1 MGCAGTEGKLLERHR
16 YTIKQLPPELRPRE
30 RLLAAGPSALSDGEL
45 LGLLFGIGNREKTA
59 VELAGEV
66 ISEAGGLHGLYDVS
80 VHELMLING
89 IGEAKAC
96 IILAAVELGRRIGQ
110 VRNPG
115 RPVVSSPA
123 DVDRLLRGRIANL
136 DRENFVA
143 VLLNTKNEVIETP
156 TVSVGTLSSSLVH
169 PREVFKPA
177 IRASAASVILAHNHP
192 SGKAEPSLEDREI
205 TRRLCEAAG
214 ILGIEV
220 LDHVIVGDNYFS
232 MKEHGMLKRP
242 G

>member
-1 MGCAGTEGKLLERHR
+1 VETSGRRR

-80 VHELMLING
+80 IHELTQVNG

-115 RPVVSSPA
+115 RPVISSPA
-123 DVDRLLRGRIANL
+123 DVDRILRGRIANL
-136 DRENFVA
+136 DRENFVV
-143 VLLNTKNEVIETP
+143 VLLNTKNEVIETS
-156 TVSVGTLSSSLVH
+156 TVSVGTLSTSLVH

-192 SGKAEPSLEDREI
+192 SGKVEPSKEDREV
-205 TRRLCEAAG
+205 TRRLGEAAG

-220 LDHVIVGDNYFS
+220 LDHVIVGDGYFS
-232 MKEHGMLKRP
+232 LKEHGML
-242 G
+242 

>member
-1 MGCAGTEGKLLERHR
+1 LGRRR

-45 LGLLFGIGNREKTA
+45 LGLLFGIGSREKTA

-80 VHELMLING
+80 VHELVEFNG

-96 IILAAVELGRRIGQ
+96 VILAAVELGRRIGQ

-115 RPVVSSPA
+115 RPVISSPA
-123 DVDRLLRGRIANL
+123 DVERLLRGRIANL
-136 DRENFVA
+136 DRENFVV
-143 VLLNTKNEVIETP
+143 VLLNTKNEVIETS
-156 TVSVGTLSSSLVH
+156 TVSVGTLSASLVH

-177 IRASAASVILAHNHP
+177 IRASAASVVLAHNHP
-192 SGKAEPSLEDREI
+192 SGKVEPSREDREV
-205 TRRLCEAAG
+205 TRRISEAAG
-214 ILGIEV
+214 ILGVEV
-220 LDHVIVGDNYFS
+220 LDHVIVGDGYFS
-232 MKEHGMLKRP
+232 MKEHGML
-242 G
+242 

>member
-1 MGCAGTEGKLLERHR
+1 MGRR

-45 LGLLFGIGNREKTA
+45 LGLLFGSGSREKTT
-59 VELAGEV
+59 VELAQTV
-66 ISEAGGLHGLYDVS
+66 ISEAGGLFGLYDVS
-80 VHELMLING
+80 VHELMEVKG

-143 VLLNTKNEVIETP
+143 VLLNIKNEVIETP
-156 TVSVGTLSSSLVH
+156 LISVGTLSSSLVH

-192 SGKAEPSLEDREI
+192 SGKVEPSREDRKV
-205 TRRLCEAAG
+205 TRRLADAAE

-220 LDHVIVGDNYFS
+220 LDHVIVGDGYFS
-232 MKEHGMLKRP
+232 MKEHGVL
-242 G
+242 

>member
-1 MGCAGTEGKLLERHR
+1 MARRR

-30 RLLAAGPSALSDGEL
+30 RLLAAGPSALSDSEL
-45 LGLLFGIGNREKTA
+45 LGLLFGIGSREKTA

-66 ISEAGGLHGLYDVS
+66 VSEAGGLHGLYDVS
-80 VHELMLING
+80 VHELTQVNG

-115 RPVVSSPA
+115 RPVISSPA
-123 DVDRLLRGRIANL
+123 DVERLLRGRIANL
-136 DRENFVA
+136 DRENFVV
-143 VLLNTKNEVIETP
+143 VLLNTKNEVIETS
-156 TVSVGTLSSSLVH
+156 TVSVGTLSASLVH

-177 IRASAASVILAHNHP
+177 VRASAASVILAHNHP
-192 SGKAEPSLEDREI
+192 SGKVEPSREDREV
-205 TRRLCEAAG
+205 TRRLGEAAG

-220 LDHVIVGDNYFS
+220 LDHVIVGDGYFS
-232 MKEHGMLKRP
+232 MKEHGML
-242 G
+242 

>member
-1 MGCAGTEGKLLERHR
+1 LERRR

-30 RLLAAGPSALSDGEL
+30 RLLEAGPSALSDGEL
-45 LGLLFGIGNREKTA
+45 LGLLFGIGSREKTA

-80 VHELMLING
+80 VHELMQVNG

-115 RPVVSSPA
+115 RPVISSPA
-123 DVDRLLRGRIANL
+123 DVERLLRGRIANL
-136 DRENFVA
+136 DRENFVV
-143 VLLNTKNEVIETP
+143 VLLNTKNEVIETS
-156 TVSVGTLSSSLVH
+156 TVSVGTLGASLVH

-177 IRASAASVILAHNHP
+177 VRASAASVILAHNHP
-192 SGKAEPSLEDREI
+192 SGKVEPSREDREV
-205 TRRLCEAAG
+205 TKRLGEAAD

-220 LDHVIVGDNYFS
+220 LDHVIVGDGYFS
-232 MKEHGMLKRP
+232 MKEHGML
-242 G
+242 

>member
-1 MGCAGTEGKLLERHR
+1 METSGRRR
-16 YTIKQLPPELRPRE
+16 YTIKQLAPELRPRE
-30 RLLAAGPSALSDGEL
+30 RLLAASPSALSDGEL
-45 LGLLFGIGNREKTA
+45 LGLLFGIGTREKTA

-80 VHELMLING
+80 VHELTKVKG

-115 RPVVSSPA
+115 RPVISSPA

-136 DRENFVA
+136 DRENFVV
-143 VLLNTKNEVIETP
+143 VLLNTKNEVIETS
-156 TVSVGTLSSSLVH
+156 TVSVGTLSASLVH

-177 IRASAASVILAHNHP
+177 VRASAASVILAHNHP
-192 SGKAEPSLEDREI
+192 SGKVEPSKEDREV
-205 TRRLCEAAG
+205 TRRLGEAAA

-220 LDHVIVGDNYFS
+220 LDHIIVGDGYFS
-232 MKEHGMLKRP
+232 LKEHGML
-242 G
+242 

>member
-1 MGCAGTEGKLLERHR
+1 LGRRR

-45 LGLLFGIGNREKTA
+45 LGLLFGIGSREKTA

-80 VHELMLING
+80 VHELMEING

-115 RPVVSSPA
+115 RPVISSPA
-123 DVDRLLRGRIANL
+123 DVERLLRGRIANL
-136 DRENFVA
+136 DRENFVV

-156 TVSVGTLSSSLVH
+156 TVSVGTLSASLVH

-192 SGKAEPSLEDREI
+192 SGKVEPSREDREV
-205 TRRLCEAAG
+205 TKRLGEAAG
-214 ILGIEV
+214 VLGIEV
-220 LDHVIVGDNYFS
+220 LDHIIVGDGYFS
-232 MKEHGMLKRP
+232 MKEHGML
-242 G
+242 

>member
-1 MGCAGTEGKLLERHR
+1 MERRR

-30 RLLAAGPSALSDGEL
+30 RLLDAGPGVLSEAEL
-45 LGLLFGIGNREKTA
+45 LGLLFGNGSQEKTA

-66 ISEAGGLHGLYDVS
+66 ISTAGGLRGLYDVS
-80 VHELMLING
+80 VHELQEVKG

-96 IILAAVELGRRIGQ
+96 IILAAVELTRRIGR

-115 RPVVSSPA
+115 RPVISSPA
-123 DVDRLLRGRIANL
+123 DVDGLLRGRIANL

-143 VLLNTKNEVIETP
+143 LLLNTKNEVLEIP
-156 TVSVGTLSSSLVH
+156 TVSIGTLSAALVH

-192 SGKAEPSLEDREI
+192 SGKVEPSREDRQV
-205 TRRLCEAAG
+205 TRRLCEAAEVV
-214 ILGIEV
+214 GIEV
-220 LDHVIVGDNYFS
+220 LDHVIIGDGHFS
-232 MKEHGMLKRP
+232 MKEHNML
-242 G
+242 

>member
-1 MGCAGTEGKLLERHR
+1 MSRR

-45 LGLLFGIGNREKTA
+45 LGLLFGIGSREKTA

-66 ISEAGGLHGLYDVS
+66 ISEAGGLLGLYEVS
-80 VHELMLING
+80 VHELMQLNG

-96 IILAAVELGRRIGQ
+96 ITLAAVELARRIRQ
-110 VRNPG
+110 VRNPE
-115 RPVVSSPA
+115 RPVISSPA

-136 DRENFVA
+136 DRENFI
-143 VLLNTKNEVIETP
+143 VLLLNAKNEVIETS
-156 TVSVGTLSSSLVH
+156 TISVGTLSCSLVH

-177 IRASAASVILAHNHP
+177 IRASAASIILAHNHP
-192 SGKAEPSLEDREI
+192 SGKVEPSREDREV
-205 TRRLCEAAG
+205 TARLAESAE

-232 MKEHGMLKRP
+232 MKEHGVL
-242 G
+242 

>member
-1 MGCAGTEGKLLERHR
+1 MSERRR

-30 RLLAAGPSALSDGEL
+30 RLLEAGPSTLSDGEL
-45 LGLLFGIGNREKTA
+45 LGLLLGIGSREKTA

-66 ISEAGGLHGLYDVS
+66 ISEAGGLHGLYDVNA
-80 VHELMLING
+80 HELMEVNG

-115 RPVVSSPA
+115 RPMISSPA

-136 DRENFVA
+136 DRENFVV
-143 VLLNTKNEVIETP
+143 VLLNTKNEVIGTP
-156 TVSVGTLSSSLVH
+156 LVSVGTLSASLVH

-177 IRASAASVILAHNHP
+177 IRASAASVVLAHNHP
-192 SGKAEPSLEDREI
+192 SGKVEPSREDREI
-205 TRRLCEAAG
+205 TRRLGESAE

-220 LDHVIVGDNYFS
+220 LDHVIVGDGYYS
-232 MKEHGMLKRP
+232 MKEHGML
-242 G
+242 

>member
-1 MGCAGTEGKLLERHR
+1 MGRR

-45 LGLLFGIGNREKTA
+45 LGLLFGSGSREKTT
-59 VELAGEV
+59 VELAQAV
-66 ISEAGGLHGLYDVS
+66 ISEAGGLFGLYDVS
-80 VHELMLING
+80 VHELMEVKG

-143 VLLNTKNEVIETP
+143 VLLNIKNEVIETP
-156 TVSVGTLSSSLVH
+156 LISVGTLSSSLVH

-192 SGKAEPSLEDREI
+192 SGKVEPSREDRKV
-205 TRRLCEAAG
+205 TRRLADAAE

-220 LDHVIVGDNYFS
+220 LDHVIVGDGYFS
-232 MKEHGMLKRP
+232 MKEHGVL
-242 G
+242 

>member
-1 MGCAGTEGKLLERHR
+1 LKRHR

-30 RLLAAGPSALSDGEL
+30 RLLEAGPSALSDGEL
-45 LGLLFGIGNREKTA
+45 LGLLFGIGSREKTA

-66 ISEAGGLHGLYDVS
+66 LSEAGGLHGLYDVS
-80 VHELMLING
+80 VHELMQVNG

-96 IILAAVELGRRIGQ
+96 IILAALELGRRIGQ

-115 RPVVSSPA
+115 RPVISSPA
-123 DVDRLLRGRIANL
+123 DVERLLRGRIGNL
-136 DRENFVA
+136 DRENFVV
-143 VLLNTKNEVIETP
+143 VLLNTKNEVIETS
-156 TVSVGTLSSSLVH
+156 TVSVGTLGASLVH

-192 SGKAEPSLEDREI
+192 SGKVEPSREDREV
-205 TRRLCEAAG
+205 TRRLGEAAG

-220 LDHVIVGDNYFS
+220 LDHVIVGDGYYS
-232 MKEHGMLKRP
+232 MKEHGML
-242 G
+242 

>member
-1 MGCAGTEGKLLERHR
+1 LGRRR

-45 LGLLFGIGNREKTA
+45 LGLLFGIGSREKTA

-66 ISEAGGLHGLYDVS
+66 ISEAGGLHGLYEVS
-80 VHELMLING
+80 VHELTELNG

-136 DRENFVA
+136 DRENFVV

-156 TVSVGTLSSSLVH
+156 LVSVGTLSDSLVH

-192 SGKAEPSLEDREI
+192 SGKVEPSREDREV
-205 TRRLCEAAG
+205 TRRLGEAAEV
-214 ILGIEV
+214 LEIEL
-220 LDHVIVGDNYFS
+220 LDHVIVGDGFFS
-232 MKEHGMLKRP
+232 MKEHGML
-242 G
+242 

>member
-1 MGCAGTEGKLLERHR
+1 MSERRR

-30 RLLAAGPSALSDGEL
+30 RLLEAGASALSDGEL
-45 LGLLFGIGNREKTA
+45 LGLLFGIGSREKTA

-66 ISEAGGLHGLYDVS
+66 ISEAGGLRGLYDVTA
-80 VHELMLING
+80 HELMEVNG

-96 IILAAVELGRRIGQ
+96 IILAALELGRRIGQ

-115 RPVVSSPA
+115 RPMISSPA

-136 DRENFVA
+136 DRENFVV
-143 VLLNTKNEVIETP
+143 VLLNTKNEVIGTP
-156 TVSVGTLSSSLVH
+156 LISVGTLSASLVH

-177 IRASAASVILAHNHP
+177 IRASAASVVLAHNHP
-192 SGKAEPSLEDREI
+192 SGQVEPSWEDREV
-205 TRRLCEAAG
+205 TGRLEKCAG

-220 LDHVIVGDNYFS
+220 LDHVIVGDGYYS
-232 MKEHGMLKRP
+232 MKEHGML
-242 G
+242 

>member
-1 MGCAGTEGKLLERHR
+1 MSERRR

-30 RLLAAGPSALSDGEL
+30 RLLEAGPSALSDGEI
-45 LGLLFGIGNREKTA
+45 LGLLFGTGSREKTA

-66 ISEAGGLHGLYDVS
+66 ISEAGGLHGLYDVDA
-80 VHELMLING
+80 HELMEVNG

-96 IILAAVELGRRIGQ
+96 IILAAVVLGRRIGQ

-115 RPVVSSPA
+115 RPMISSPA

-136 DRENFVA
+136 DRENFVV
-143 VLLNTKNEVIETP
+143 VLLNTKNEVIGTP
-156 TVSVGTLSSSLVH
+156 LVSVGTLSASLVH

-177 IRASAASVILAHNHP
+177 IRASAASVVLAHNHP
-192 SGKAEPSLEDREI
+192 SGKVEPSLEDREV
-205 TRRLCEAAG
+205 TRRLGESAE

-220 LDHVIVGDNYFS
+220 LDHVIVGDGYYS
-232 MKEHGMLKRP
+232 MKEHGML
-242 G
+242 